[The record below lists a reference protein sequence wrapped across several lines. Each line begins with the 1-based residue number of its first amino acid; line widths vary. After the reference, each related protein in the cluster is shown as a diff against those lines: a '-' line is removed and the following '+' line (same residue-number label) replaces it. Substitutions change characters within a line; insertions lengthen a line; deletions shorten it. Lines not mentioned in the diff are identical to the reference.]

1 MAIQVITSD
10 DLQRFREELL
20 NDIKNIFQKHAP
32 EPYKKWLKSDEVR
45 KLLKVSPGWVGSFFT
60 ITITSRKH
68 LQTIFKIPFSKN
80 GKTIDYVIAQ
90 APRCHC
96 QDEENIPEKCQR

>member
-45 KLLKVSPGWVGSFFT
+45 KLLKVSPGT
-60 ITITSRKH
+60 
-68 LQTIFKIPFSKN
+68 LQTLRIN
-80 GKTIDYVIAQ
+80 GTLKFTKLGGILFYDYDHIQKTFTDNLQNSI
-90 APRCHC
+90 
-96 QDEENIPEKCQR
+96 